1 MKNTFKKY
9 WRLWALAI
17 GIKSGVTDAEANI
30 IACMRTCLVLLTVI
44 TEVCIIANFLLTHN
58 FI

>member
-17 GIKSGVTDAEANI
+17 GVKSGVTDSEANL
-30 IACMRTCLVLLTVI
+30 IACMRTSLVLLTVI
-44 TEVCIIANFLLTHN
+44 AELCIIANFILNHN